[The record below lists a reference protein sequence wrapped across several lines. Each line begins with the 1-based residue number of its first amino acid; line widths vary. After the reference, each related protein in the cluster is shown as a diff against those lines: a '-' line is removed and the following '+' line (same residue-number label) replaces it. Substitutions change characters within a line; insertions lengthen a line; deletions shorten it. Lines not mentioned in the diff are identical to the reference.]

1 MQYTLLIF
9 LLISF
14 LETPVETVLRTSLVQ
29 QVVLAL
35 LAQLAVFV
43 LGALLF
49 GYYTLVSFA
58 PLAFDTITQVAK
70 AYLESQGCGTETTM
84 DEPQPVRVSFFDV
97 SVGRGT
103 HRVCQSL
110 HQAAASTAVVLRAPT
125 TMQRFYGEYMR
136 ITIIAYSGF

>member
-14 LETPVETVLRTSLVQ
+14 LGTPVETVLRTSLVQ

-58 PLAFDTITQVAK
+58 PLAFDTIVQGAK
-70 AYLESQGCGTETTM
+70 VYLESQGCGTETRV
-84 DEPQPVRVSFFDV
+84 DEPQTVRVCFFYV
-97 SVGRGT
+97 FVEG
-103 HRVCQSL
+103 
-110 HQAAASTAVVLRAPT
+110 
-125 TMQRFYGEYMR
+125 
-136 ITIIAYSGF
+136 

>member
-14 LETPVETVLRTSLVQ
+14 FGTPVETVLRTSLVQ

-43 LGALLF
+43 LGTLLF

-58 PLAFDTITQVAK
+58 PLAFDTIVQVAK
-70 AYLESQGCGTETTM
+70 AYLQSQECGSETTV
-84 DEPQPVRVSFFDV
+84 DEPQSVRVCFFDV
-97 SVGRGT
+97 SVGRET
-103 HRVCQSL
+103 HRACQSL
-110 HQAAASTAVVLRAPT
+110 HQEAASTAVVLRAPT
-125 TMQRFYGEYMR
+125 TMQPFYGEYMR
-136 ITIIAYSGF
+136 IAVIAHSGF